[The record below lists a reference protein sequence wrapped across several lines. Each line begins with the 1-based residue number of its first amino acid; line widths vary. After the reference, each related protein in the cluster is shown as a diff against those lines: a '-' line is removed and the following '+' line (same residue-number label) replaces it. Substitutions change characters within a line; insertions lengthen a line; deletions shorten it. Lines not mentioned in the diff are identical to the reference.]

1 MKPTKTE
8 KLLRTTWNQG
18 ISLNYPHGVVQTTE
32 AQIRNVNSG
41 VFGITDRWYVKEVA
55 GSDKLLKIS
64 MIYIVKKRSNAKP

>member
-41 VFGITDRWYVKEVA
+41 IFGIQIDGISKKLQAVR
-55 GSDKLLKIS
+55 KLLKIS